1 MVEYVPM
8 PDEGGRLMTPPPT
21 ANRAWVEKE
30 PHGVRGVKE
39 VLIAGQAGGLA
50 RRAGRPPL
58 GAVDVEDRVPAAL
71 PAARRDTRKLTLHWY
86 RDGQAYG

>member
-1 MVEYVPM
+1 M
-8 PDEGGRLMTPPPT
+8 PDEGGRLMTPPLT

-71 PAARRDTRKLTLHWY
+71 RMRRRVKFHCFKLIASYAGHRTGMHTH
-86 RDGQAYG
+86 

>member
-1 MVEYVPM
+1 
-8 PDEGGRLMTPPPT
+8 MTPPPT

-71 PAARRDTRKLTLHWY
+71 RILRRVKFHCFKLIASYAAGHRTGMHTH
-86 RDGQAYG
+86 